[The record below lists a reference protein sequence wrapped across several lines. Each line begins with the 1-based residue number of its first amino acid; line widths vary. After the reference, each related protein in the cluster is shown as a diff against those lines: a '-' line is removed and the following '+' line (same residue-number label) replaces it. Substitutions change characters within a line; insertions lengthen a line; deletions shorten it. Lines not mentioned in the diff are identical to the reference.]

1 MFPLN
6 DITCSLHVVSLRHS
20 RVFVLTDLSSL
31 LRLNEV
37 ARVNKSTLDWES
49 EGLFNNNNSALQ

>member
-1 MFPLN
+1 MA
-6 DITCSLHVVSLRHS
+6 SLRHS

-31 LRLNEV
+31 LRLDEV
-37 ARVNKSTLDWES
+37 ARVNKSALDWEL